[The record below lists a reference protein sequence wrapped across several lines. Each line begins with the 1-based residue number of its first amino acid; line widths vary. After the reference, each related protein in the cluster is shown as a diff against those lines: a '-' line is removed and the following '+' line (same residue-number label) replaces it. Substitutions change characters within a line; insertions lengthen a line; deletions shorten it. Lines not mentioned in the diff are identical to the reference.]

1 MILNIWTKILQKN
14 SKDADDGSDCSSA
27 PTNSQLERDLV
38 SNDTHEVHSQALV
51 IQCNLPNSDAKHLAL
66 INDRFKAQSLRSSM
80 DHLTSELE
88 RMKNENLVLSKD
100 AHHFDTK
107 FPGLQQE
114 LMQLDKVNEELGSI
128 FPMFNEYS
136 ETGNA
141 LERVLALELE
151 LAEALQTKKSS
162 ILFQSS
168 FMKQHNDE
176 EAVFKSFRDI
186 NELIKDM
193 LEIKGRYG
201 AVETELKE
209 MHERYSQLSLQ
220 FAEVEGERQKLM
232 MTLKNVRAL
241 RKGQNLIRSSSA
253 SPGDHS

>member
-1 MILNIWTKILQKN
+1 
-14 SKDADDGSDCSSA
+14 
-27 PTNSQLERDLV
+27 
-38 SNDTHEVHSQALV
+38 
-51 IQCNLPNSDAKHLAL
+51 
-66 INDRFKAQSLRSSM
+66 M
-80 DHLTSELE
+80 DHLNSELE
-88 RMKNENLVLSKD
+88 RMKNENLVLSKH
-100 AHHFDTK
+100 AHHFNTK

-128 FPMFNEYS
+128 FPLFNEYS

-151 LAEALQTKKSS
+151 LAEALQTKKKSS

-168 FMKQHNDE
+168 FLKQHNDE

-220 FAEVEGERQKLM
+220 FAEVEGERQKLT
-232 MTLKNVRAL
+232 MTLKNIRQS
-241 RKGQNLIRSSSA
+241 RKAQNLIRSSSA